1 MNKVRKGDNVL
12 VAKGRDKGRTGDVRV
27 VIPPGKKT
35 DEHGRHKDGKV
46 IVTGVNVGK
55 RHMKPR
61 GPQRPGGIVERES
74 PVSWANVVVICTS
87 CAQPTR
93 VGVRPLAGGGKTRF
107 CKKCDQ
113 NID

>member
-12 VAKGRDKGRTGDVRV
+12 VVKGRDKGRTGDVRV

-55 RHMKPR
+55 RHSRAARSDPAASSSVSR
-61 GPQRPGGIVERES
+61 RSPGRPG
-74 PVSWANVVVICTS
+74 W
-87 CAQPTR
+87 
-93 VGVRPLAGGGKTRF
+93 
-107 CKKCDQ
+107 
-113 NID
+113 